1 VQQIILKDNDA
12 KNGKYSTRRFIML
25 SFLKKIFGAKPA
37 EPTPAPYKVEGSEH
51 FPFPKAVAEEKKPAA
66 KKPAAKQPA
75 AKKPAVKK
83 PAAPK
88 KPKA

>member
-12 KNGKYSTRRFIML
+12 KNGKYSTRRFNML
-25 SFLKKIFGAKPA
+25 SFLKKIFGAKSA
-37 EPTPAPYKVEGSEH
+37 KATPAPYKVEEPSQ
-51 FPFPKAVAEEKKPAA
+51 FPFPKTAEEKKPVA
-66 KKPAAKQPA
+66 KKPV